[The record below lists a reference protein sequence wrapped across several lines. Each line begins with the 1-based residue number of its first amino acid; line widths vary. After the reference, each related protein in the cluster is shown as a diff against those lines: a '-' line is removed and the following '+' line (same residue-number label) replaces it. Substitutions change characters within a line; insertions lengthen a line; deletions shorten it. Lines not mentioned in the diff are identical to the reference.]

1 MTAAGVNGANE
12 TPMAFLDIDKVVF
25 TYPGRPPVVDG
36 VDWRMQAGEFH
47 CLLGRSGC
55 GKTTLLKLAA
65 GLLRPQSGRVVL
77 RGEELAAPGPQLGFM
92 FQAPTLLE
100 WHTVLNNVL
109 LPVSLQRK
117 PTAQDEQHALQL
129 LQQLGL
135 AEHAQHYPRQLSGG
149 QQSRAALA
157 RALILEPPLLLL
169 DEPFAALDAI
179 TRAELQDDLLR
190 TCHEHGTT
198 VLFVTHDIN
207 EAVYL
212 GDRIALMHGGRI
224 VGDWTIDLPAPRTQ
238 SMRHGAEFNA
248 YCASVRAAMD
258 GAST

>member
-1 MTAAGVNGANE
+1 MQTE
-12 TPMAFLDIDKVVF
+12 MPFLAIENVSF
-25 TYPGRPPVVDG
+25 GYLGRSPVVDG
-36 VDWRMQAGEFH
+36 VSWQMQAGEVH

-65 GLLRPQSGRVVL
+65 GLLKPQAGRIVL
-77 RGEELAAPGPQLGFM
+77 RGGELAAPGPQVGFM

-100 WHTVLNNVL
+100 WQTVLANVL

-117 PTAQDEQHALQL
+117 PTKQDEQRAHQL
-129 LQQLGL
+129 LEQLGL
-135 AEHAQHYPRQLSGG
+135 ASHALRHPRHLSGG
-149 QQSRAALA
+149 QQSRVALA
-157 RALILEPPLLLL
+157 RALMLGPPLLLL

-190 TCHEHGTT
+190 TCRARGTT

-212 GDRIALMHGGRI
+212 GDRIALMQGGRM
-224 VGDWTIDLPAPRTQ
+224 VQDWHVDLPAPRKQ
-238 SMRHGAEFNA
+238 AMRHGTVFNE
-248 YCASVRAAMD
+248 YCAQVRAAMD
-258 GAST
+258 EVRL

>member
-1 MTAAGVNGANE
+1 
-12 TPMAFLDIDKVVF
+12 MAFLEIEQVSF
-25 TYPGRPPVVDG
+25 TYPQRPPVVDG
-36 VDWRMQAGEFH
+36 VDWRMQAGDFH

-65 GLLRPQSGRVVL
+65 GLLKPQSGRIVL
-77 RGEELAAPGPQLGFM
+77 AGGELAAPGPQLGFM

-100 WHTVLNNVL
+100 WHKVLGNVL

-117 PTAQDEQHALQL
+117 PTPQDAQRALQL

-149 QQSRAALA
+149 QQSRVALA
-157 RALILEPPLLLL
+157 RALMLEPPLLLL

-190 TCHEHGTT
+190 TCRERGTT

-212 GDRIALMHGGRI
+212 GDRIALMHGGRM
-224 VGDWTIDLPAPRTQ
+224 VQDWNIDLPAPRKQ
-238 SMRHGAEFNA
+238 AMRHGAVFNA
-248 YCASVRAAMD
+248 YCAEVRAAMD
-258 GAST
+258 EVQP